1 MPRGRKA
8 PAWSRC
14 NAFLPA
20 GTAVDAPNRLLEAAQ
35 EIQQFCR
42 IRNWRFCFIGGL
54 AVQRWGEAR
63 LTRDAD
69 LTVYTGI
76 GDELRYIEEL
86 LGAFKSRIESAR
98 EFALGHRV
106 LLLRASNGI
115 PLDVTL
121 GALPFEDKAVT
132 LASAEE
138 MVAGVR
144 LRLAPPGALV
154 VFKVFANRP
163 QDWLD
168 VEGIIVK
175 SGRMINWDEVRAD
188 LAALLELK
196 DDTTALGRLDEMLAR
211 LSAL

>member
-1 MPRGRKA
+1 MD
-8 PAWSRC
+8 S
-14 NAFLPA
+14 
-20 GTAVDAPNRLLEAAQ
+20 PNRLLQAAE

-42 IRNWRFCFIGGL
+42 SRDWRFCFIGGI

-69 LTVYTGI
+69 VTVFTGI
-76 GDELRYIEEL
+76 GDESRYVGEL
-86 LGAFKSRIESAR
+86 LGGFASRLDDAR
-98 EFALGHRV
+98 EFALSNRV

-115 PLDVTL
+115 PLDITL
-121 GALPFEDKAVT
+121 GALPFEDRAV
-132 LASAEE
+132 ASSSAEE
-138 MVAGVR
+138 IVAGVR
-144 LRLAPPGALV
+144 LQLVAPGPLV

-175 SGRMINWDEVRAD
+175 SGRLIDWSEVRAD

-196 DDTTALGRLDEMLAR
+196 DDTTALGRLDEVLAR
-211 LSAL
+211 HSIR

>member
-1 MPRGRKA
+1 
-8 PAWSRC
+8 
-14 NAFLPA
+14 
-20 GTAVDAPNRLLEAAQ
+20 VDAPNRLLEAAQ
-35 EIQQFCR
+35 EIQHFCR
-42 IRNWRFCFIGGL
+42 SRNWRFCFIGGI

-76 GDELRYIEEL
+76 GDELRYIEAL
-86 LGAFKSRIESAR
+86 LGAFKSRIENAR

-121 GALPFEDKAVT
+121 GALPFEDKAVAS
-132 LASAEE
+132 ASAEAI
-138 MVAGVR
+138 VAGVR
-144 LRLAPPGALV
+144 LQLAPPGALV

-175 SGRMINWDEVRAD
+175 SGHLINWEEVRAD

-196 DDTTALGRLDEMLAR
+196 DDTTALGRLDELLAR
-211 LSAL
+211 LSTP

>member
-1 MPRGRKA
+1 M
-8 PAWSRC
+8 
-14 NAFLPA
+14 
-20 GTAVDAPNRLLEAAQ
+20 DAPNRLLEAAQ

-42 IRNWRFCFIGGL
+42 SRNWRFCFIGGI
-54 AVQRWGEAR
+54 AVQRWGQAR

-69 LTVYTGI
+69 LTVFTGI
-76 GDELRYIEEL
+76 GDELRYIDAL
-86 LGAFKSRIESAR
+86 LGAFKSRIDGAR

-132 LASAEE
+132 SATAEE
-138 MVAGVR
+138 IVAGVR
-144 LRLAPPGALV
+144 LQLAPPGALV
-154 VFKVFANRP
+154 VFKVFADRA

-175 SGRMINWDEVRAD
+175 SGRLINWNEVRAD

-196 DDTTALGRLDEMLAR
+196 GDTAALARLGVLLGRLLTP
-211 LSAL
+211 

>member
-1 MPRGRKA
+1 M
-8 PAWSRC
+8 
-14 NAFLPA
+14 
-20 GTAVDAPNRLLEAAQ
+20 DAPNRLLEAAQ

-42 IRNWRFCFIGGL
+42 SRNWRFCFIGGI

-76 GDELRYIEEL
+76 GDELRYIDEL
-86 LGAFKSRIESAR
+86 LGAFKSRIDGAR

-121 GALPFEDKAVT
+121 GALPFEDKAVA

-138 MVAGVR
+138 IVAGVR
-144 LRLAPPGALV
+144 LQLAPPGALV
-154 VFKVFANRP
+154 VFKVFADRP

-175 SGRMINWDEVRAD
+175 SGRLINWDEVRAD
-188 LAALLELK
+188 LGALLELK
-196 DDTTALGRLDEMLAR
+196 GDTTALGRLDELLAR
-211 LSAL
+211 LSTP

>member
-1 MPRGRKA
+1 MH
-8 PAWSRC
+8 
-14 NAFLPA
+14 
-20 GTAVDAPNRLLEAAQ
+20 APNRLLEAAQ

-42 IRNWRFCFIGGL
+42 SRNWRFCFIGGI
-54 AVQRWGEAR
+54 AVQHWGEAR

-69 LTVYTGI
+69 LTIYTGI
-76 GDELRYIEEL
+76 GDEPRFIDEL
-86 LGAFKSRIESAR
+86 LGAFASRIESAR

-106 LLLRASNGI
+106 LLLRATNGI

-121 GALPFEDKAVT
+121 GALPFEDKAISSS
-132 LASAEE
+132 SAEE
-138 MVAGVR
+138 IVAGVR
-144 LRLAPPGALV
+144 LQLAPPGALV

>member
-1 MPRGRKA
+1 M
-8 PAWSRC
+8 
-14 NAFLPA
+14 
-20 GTAVDAPNRLLEAAQ
+20 DAPNRLLEAAQ

-42 IRNWRFCFIGGL
+42 SRNWRFCFIGGI
-54 AVQRWGEAR
+54 AVQRWGQAR

-69 LTVYTGI
+69 LTIFTGI
-76 GDELRYIEEL
+76 GDELRYVEEL
-86 LGAFKSRIESAR
+86 LGAFKSRIEGAR

-132 LASAEE
+132 SASAEE
-138 MVAGVR
+138 IVAGVR
-144 LRLAPPGALV
+144 LQLAPPGALV
-154 VFKVFANRP
+154 VFKVFADRP

-175 SGRMINWDEVRAD
+175 SGRLINWDEVRAD
-188 LAALLELK
+188 LGALLDLK
-196 DDTTALGRLDEMLAR
+196 GDTATLGRLDELLAR
-211 LSAL
+211 LATP

>member
-1 MPRGRKA
+1 
-8 PAWSRC
+8 
-14 NAFLPA
+14 
-20 GTAVDAPNRLLEAAQ
+20 VDAPNRLLEAAQ

-42 IRNWRFCFIGGL
+42 NRNWRFCFIGGI

-86 LGAFKSRIESAR
+86 LAAFESRIESAR

-121 GALPFEDKAVT
+121 GALPFEDKAVA
-132 LASAEE
+132 LASGEE
-138 MVAGVR
+138 IVAGVR
-144 LRLAPPGALV
+144 LQLAPPGALV

-196 DDTTALGRLDEMLAR
+196 GDTTALGRLDELLAR
-211 LSAL
+211 LSTP

>member
-1 MPRGRKA
+1 M
-8 PAWSRC
+8 
-14 NAFLPA
+14 
-20 GTAVDAPNRLLEAAQ
+20 DAPNRLLEAAQ

-42 IRNWRFCFIGGL
+42 SRNWRFCFIGGI
-54 AVQRWGEAR
+54 AVQRWGQAR

-76 GDELRYIEEL
+76 GDELRYIDEL
-86 LGAFKSRIESAR
+86 LGAFKSRIDGAR

-121 GALPFEDKAVT
+121 GALPFEDKAVA

-138 MVAGVR
+138 IVAGVR
-144 LRLAPPGALV
+144 LQLAPPGVLV
-154 VFKVFANRP
+154 VFKVFADRP

-175 SGRMINWDEVRAD
+175 SGRLINWDEVRAD
-188 LAALLELK
+188 LGALLELK
-196 DDTTALGRLDEMLAR
+196 GDTATLGRLDELLAR
-211 LSAL
+211 LSTP